1 MKLTKKEKDIL
12 SLALKQLDAYYDKEE
27 SDCRK
32 FKWLCGEEYV
42 KNRNV
47 FEIETKTINDIL
59 NAKKEGRR
67 VIMNLINKL

>member
-1 MKLTKKEKDIL
+1 MKLTNKEKDIL

-42 KNRNV
+42 KNISGYQYLATSTSR
-47 FEIETKTINDIL
+47 
-59 NAKKEGRR
+59 KEP
-67 VIMNLINKL
+67 I